1 MLAALNSF
9 EHILAFSLFFNGLES
24 LKPLVTKLQ
33 KRNQYIYQACQ
44 MIRNVISELKDFSDN
59 ADIEFEHW
67 FNFAVKLGEEVNTD
81 HQFQA

>member
-1 MLAALNSF
+1 
-9 EHILAFSLFFNGLES
+9 
-24 LKPLVTKLQ
+24 
-33 KRNQYIYQACQ
+33 

-81 HQFQA
+81 HQFQAQLKAAVDSNQTLTMTVLYPIVREAWLLFYFLMI

>member
-1 MLAALNSF
+1 
-9 EHILAFSLFFNGLES
+9 
-24 LKPLVTKLQ
+24 
-33 KRNQYIYQACQ
+33 

-67 FNFAVKLGEEVNTD
+67 FNFAVKLGEEVNAD